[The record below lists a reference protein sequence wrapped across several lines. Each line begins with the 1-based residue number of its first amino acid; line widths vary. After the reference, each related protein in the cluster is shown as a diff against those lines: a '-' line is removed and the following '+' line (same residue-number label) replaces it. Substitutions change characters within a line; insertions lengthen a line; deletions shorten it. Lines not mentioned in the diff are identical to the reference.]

1 MIDLL
6 QGYGRSERGAGSLD
20 VEIPLDKSP
29 VPWLSTGCLAGDT
42 IALISP
48 VFRIIFVTETHVL
61 RRDI

>member
-1 MIDLL
+1 M
-6 QGYGRSERGAGSLD
+6 D

-48 VFRIIFVTETHVL
+48 VFRTGVF
-61 RRDI
+61 

>member
-29 VPWLSTGCLAGDT
+29 VPWLAMALLLSTGCLAGDT

-48 VFRIIFVTETHVL
+48 VFRIIL
-61 RRDI
+61 